1 MSKKKMGLLTVILVL
16 TMALVTACGD
26 AKKEIG
32 LGTTA
37 NGSYTN
43 DYFGVTL
50 SFPSEWTFQDE
61 ESREKLMEASA
72 EIIAGDDESKKKQ
85 LDLASMKTLNLLVAS
100 QYPLDS
106 GQLGPSVVIV
116 AEKVSLLQGVK
127 NGKDYLE
134 ASKKFMIES
143 QLPYDYKD
151 ITTTKVGGKDMDMMQ
166 VTIENGDMVITQDY
180 YSSIIDGYAFNIIIT
195 YADDAMKAETDKI
208 VQSVSFK

>member
-16 TMALVTACGD
+16 TMALVTACGGT
-26 AKKEIG
+26 KKEVS
-32 LGTTA
+32 LGTTS

-43 DYFGVTL
+43 DYFGVSL
-50 SFPSEWTFQDE
+50 SFPNEWTFQDE

-72 EIIAGDDESKKKQ
+72 KIIAGDDESKKKQ

>member
-1 MSKKKMGLLTVILVL
+1 M
-16 TMALVTACGD
+16 
-26 AKKEIG
+26 
-32 LGTTA
+32 
-37 NGSYTN
+37 
-43 DYFGVTL
+43 
-50 SFPSEWTFQDE
+50 
-61 ESREKLMEASA
+61 
-72 EIIAGDDESKKKQ
+72 
-85 LDLASMKTLNLLVAS
+85 
-100 QYPLDS
+100 
-106 GQLGPSVVIV
+106 IV

-180 YSSIIDGYAFNIIIT
+180 YSSIIDGYAFNMIFT
-195 YADDAMKAETDKI
+195 YADDEMKAETDKI